1 MRNRSMST
9 GISQG
14 TSTPSSLPKLQ
25 TNMGALPERGPFVAS
40 PPTSPTV
47 AKTNNRFAQQKAEP
61 SELPLTVNTDPDAP
75 APTMLSAIQSVFQ
88 YISTSD
94 SHPPPP
100 PKPKEEPPPGTG
112 TSGGSTL
119 INPHK
124 PNQQTVRGGGLHG
137 AGTLG
142 KGVARPEEL
151 VKTAKRENEM
161 FRGQMHQDAHEFLM
175 WTLNQVSSD
184 VEQLETRMAKE
195 PDLGKLISV
204 LTVPLSVLK
213 TVLVHSSWSIRTQR
227 RLPEETSQG
236 ENVCTIAV

>member
-1 MRNRSMST
+1 MST
-9 GISQG
+9 GVPQS
-14 TSTPSSLPKLQ
+14 SSLPKLQ
-25 TNMGALPERGPFVAS
+25 TNMAALPERGNIVAS

-47 AKTNNRFAQQKAEP
+47 SKQNSKAIPQKPEP
-61 SELPLTVNTDPDAP
+61 SGHPLKVNTDPEAP
-75 APTMLSAIQSVFQ
+75 SPSMFSTIQSVFQ

-100 PKPKEEPPPGTG
+100 PKPKEDPPPGAG

-124 PNQQTVRGGGLHG
+124 PNQQTVRGGGAHG

-142 KGVARPEEL
+142 KGVARPIEL
-151 VKTAKRENEM
+151 VKTAKNQNEM

-184 VEQLETRMAKE
+184 VEQLETRMAKD
-195 PDLGKLISV
+195 PSLGMYSGAGLVTLTYIASV
-204 LTVPLSVLK
+204 ILSN
-213 TVLVHSSWSIRTQR
+213 HSWTIRVEWWFPKEEAQGQDFCSVFVRRHHDQR
-227 RLPEETSQG
+227 
-236 ENVCTIAV
+236 N